1 MDIRRNLPLL
11 MTICFLSQMGGFMIL
26 PLFPLF
32 MEEFGLSGW
41 MMGVIFALF
50 YVGKVIGGI
59 PAAAMYK
66 KLGGKKALILML
78 ILLAVCMGGFA
89 LSSAA
94 VLFGL
99 LRLLQG
105 LASTGLTVVVRSI
118 IGDGGNV
125 DNRGLY
131 NGYISSSEGGGM
143 VLGPV
148 ISGWLAL
155 HWPLSVPFLLVT
167 VCCLMAV
174 GAAMGMRTTA
184 QARANHG
191 SGDTLS
197 DHLIEDPSAKVTQEL
212 LDNSVHSVLPMD
224 DIASHDT
231 TSDSHP
237 FAASTTLPLS
247 SSTSDAKLTQA
258 ADTYLTIQDPEST
271 RTGPTTGLTR
281 RQQLIGY
288 ATVHFLEMSAYAV
301 FLTYFAL
308 YAAHI
313 MQWDPFATSLAFTVA
328 GISTLAAAPVVGYL
342 SDRLGDR
349 LLLCMFG
356 MFLIGIEVVVFL
368 STSSYLWVYVG
379 MFIGGVGGACYM
391 DSFFAHIGDHIPDE
405 SRSSVI
411 GKIVSTAEI
420 GSIVSPLIAAL
431 LIEVGSLYTVFVFNL
446 LLIAVA
452 IAVQAV
458 MRSRYRLKQG

>member
-32 MEEFGLSGW
+32 IEEFGLSGW

-50 YVGKVIGGI
+50 YVGKVIGGV
-59 PAAAMYK
+59 PAAAIYK

-174 GAAMGMRTTA
+174 VAAMGMKTTA
-184 QARANHG
+184 QARANHE
-191 SGDTLS
+191 SGNTLS
-197 DHLIEDPSAKVTQEL
+197 DHLLEDHSAVVKQKP
-212 LDNSVHSVLPMD
+212 LDNSAHSVLHMD
-224 DIASHDT
+224 DTPPLPST
-231 TSDSHP
+231 TSDALH
-237 FAASTTLPLS
+237 
-247 SSTSDAKLTQA
+247 TQA
-258 ADTYLTIQDPEST
+258 ADTALFNQAPNST
-271 RTGPTTGLTR
+271 MSGPTTRLTQ

-288 ATVHFLEMSAYAV
+288 GTVHFLEMSAYAV

-313 MQWDPFATSLAFTVA
+313 MHWDPFATSLAFTVS
-328 GISTLAAAPVVGYL
+328 GISTLAAAPFVGYL
-342 SDRLGDR
+342 SDRMGDR
-349 LLLCMFG
+349 LLLCMLG

-368 STSSYLWVYVG
+368 STSSHLWVYAG
-379 MFIGGVGGACYM
+379 MLIGGVGGACYM

-411 GKIVSTAEI
+411 GKIVSAAEI
-420 GSIVSPLIAAL
+420 GSIVSPLVAAL
-431 LIEVGSLYTVFVFNL
+431 LMEVGSLYSVFVFNL
-446 LLIAVA
+446 LLIAAA
-452 IAVQAV
+452 IVVQAV
-458 MRSRYRLKQG
+458 MRSRYKTRRV

>member
-11 MTICFLSQMGGFMIL
+11 MTVCFLSQMGGFMIL

-32 MEEFGLSGW
+32 IEEFGLSGW

-78 ILLAVCMGGFA
+78 LLLAVCMGGFA
-89 LSSAA
+89 LSTAA

-118 IGDGGNV
+118 IGDGGSV

-167 VCCLMAV
+167 LCCLMAV
-174 GAAMGMRTTA
+174 VAAMGMKTTA
-184 QARANHG
+184 QVRLDQN
-191 SGDTLS
+191 SGNTLN
-197 DHLIEDPSAKVTQEL
+197 DHLSEEATATPKQEPLVNSHPHAATTAPPFPS
-212 LDNSVHSVLPMD
+212 
-224 DIASHDT
+224 T
-231 TSDSHP
+231 TSSGP
-237 FAASTTLPLS
+237 
-247 SSTSDAKLTQA
+247 
-258 ADTYLTIQDPEST
+258 IT
-271 RTGPTTGLTR
+271 RLTR

-288 ATVHFLEMSAYAV
+288 GTVHFLEMSAYAV

-313 MQWDPFATSLAFTVA
+313 MHWNPFATSLAFTVS
-328 GISTLAAAPVVGYL
+328 GISTLAAAPFVGYL
-342 SDRLGDR
+342 SDRMGDR
-349 LLLCMFG
+349 LLLCMLG

-379 MFIGGVGGACYM
+379 MLIGGVGGACYM

-411 GKIVSTAEI
+411 GKIVSAAEI
-420 GSIVSPLIAAL
+420 GSIVSPLVAAL
-431 LIEVGSLYTVFVFNL
+431 LMEIGSLYSVFVFNL
-446 LLIAVA
+446 VLIAAA
-452 IAVQAV
+452 IVVQAA
-458 MRSRYRLKQG
+458 MRSRYRLKEG

>member
-32 MEEFGLSGW
+32 IEEFGLSGW

-59 PAAAMYK
+59 PAAAIYR
-66 KLGGKKALILML
+66 KLGGKRALILML
-78 ILLAVCMGGFA
+78 LLLAVCMGGFA

-125 DNRGLY
+125 ENRGLY

-167 VCCLMAV
+167 LCCLMAV
-174 GAAMGMRTTA
+174 VAAMGMKTTA
-184 QARANHG
+184 PP
-191 SGDTLS
+191 L
-197 DHLIEDPSAKVTQEL
+197 PS
-212 LDNSVHSVLPMD
+212 
-224 DIASHDT
+224 T
-231 TSDSHP
+231 TSDALHTQGTDISQSNQAP
-237 FAASTTLPLS
+237 DSTM
-247 SSTSDAKLTQA
+247 
-258 ADTYLTIQDPEST
+258 I
-271 RTGPTTGLTR
+271 GPTTELTQ
-281 RQQLIGY
+281 RQQLLGY
-288 ATVHFLEMSAYAV
+288 GTVHFLEMSAYAV

-313 MQWDPFATSLAFTVA
+313 MHWDPFATSLAFTVS
-328 GISTLAAAPVVGYL
+328 GISTLAAAPFVGYL

-349 LLLCMFG
+349 LLLCMLG

-368 STSSYLWVYVG
+368 STSSHLWVYVG
-379 MFIGGVGGACYM
+379 MLIGGVGGACYM

-411 GKIVSTAEI
+411 GKIVSAAEI
-420 GSIVSPLIAAL
+420 GSIISPLVAAL
-431 LIEVGSLYTVFVFNL
+431 LMEVGSLYSVFVFNL
-446 LLIAVA
+446 VLIAAA
-452 IAVQAV
+452 IVVQAV
-458 MRSRYRLKQG
+458 MRSQYRTRRL

>member
-11 MTICFLSQMGGFMIL
+11 MIICFLSQMGGFMIL

-32 MEEFGLSGW
+32 IEEFGLSGW

-50 YVGKVIGGI
+50 YVGKVIGGV
-59 PAAAMYK
+59 PAAALYR
-66 KLGGKKALILML
+66 KLGGKRALIAML
-78 ILLAVCMGGFA
+78 LLLAVCMGGFA
-89 LSSAA
+89 VSSAA
-94 VLFGL
+94 LVFGL
-99 LRLLQG
+99 LRLVQG

-118 IGDGGNV
+118 IGDGGNA

-174 GAAMGMRTTA
+174 GAAMGIKSAAKAGHASGSEVNGQASQPISTA
-184 QARANHG
+184 VKQ
-191 SGDTLS
+191 
-197 DHLIEDPSAKVTQEL
+197 TQT
-212 LDNSVHSVLPMD
+212 HMD
-224 DIASHDT
+224 ST
-231 TSDSHP
+231 TSPAYVTPRPIAQDS
-237 FAASTTLPLS
+237 S
-247 SSTSDAKLTQA
+247 
-258 ADTYLTIQDPEST
+258 
-271 RTGPTTGLTR
+271 TGLTG

-288 ATVHFLEMSAYAV
+288 GTVHFLEMSAYAV

-313 MQWDPFATSLAFTVA
+313 MHWDPFAISLAFTVV
-328 GISTLAAAPVVGYL
+328 GISTLAAAPVAGYL
-342 SDRLGDR
+342 SDRMGDR

-356 MFLIGIEVVVFL
+356 MLMIGIEVVVFL
-368 STSSYLWVYVG
+368 STSSYVLVYVG
-379 MFIGGVGGACYM
+379 MLIGGVGGACYM

-405 SRSSVI
+405 GRSSVI
-411 GKIVSTAEI
+411 GKIVSAAEI
-420 GSIVSPLIAAL
+420 GSIVSPLVAAL
-431 LIEVGSLYTVFVFNL
+431 LVEVGSLYTVFVFNL
-446 LLIAVA
+446 LLIAAA

-458 MRSRYRLKQG
+458 MRSRYRSKRV

>member
-32 MEEFGLSGW
+32 IEEFGLSGW

-50 YVGKVIGGI
+50 YVGKVIGGV
-59 PAAAMYK
+59 PAAAIYK
-66 KLGGKKALILML
+66 KLGGKNALILML

-174 GAAMGMRTTA
+174 VAAMGMRTTA
-184 QARANHG
+184 QARATHESG
-191 SGDTLS
+191 STLS
-197 DHLIEDPSAKVTQEL
+197 DHLLEDHSAVVKQKPLDKSAHSLISTDEVIEP
-212 LDNSVHSVLPMD
+212 
-224 DIASHDT
+224 T
-231 TSDSHP
+231 TNDSHP
-237 FAASTTLPLS
+237 DTTVSTAPPLS
-247 SSTSDAKLTQA
+247 SSPSDAKHTQDLSTRLTQ
-258 ADTYLTIQDPEST
+258 
-271 RTGPTTGLTR
+271 

-288 ATVHFLEMSAYAV
+288 GTVHFLEMSAYAV

-313 MQWDPFATSLAFTVA
+313 MHWDPFATSLAFTVS
-328 GISTLAAAPVVGYL
+328 GISTLAAAPFVGHL

-349 LLLCMFG
+349 LLLCMLG

-368 STSSYLWVYVG
+368 STSSHLWVYVG
-379 MFIGGVGGACYM
+379 MLIGGVGGACYM

-411 GKIVSTAEI
+411 GKIISAAEI
-420 GSIVSPLIAAL
+420 GSIVSPLVAAL
-431 LIEVGSLYTVFVFNL
+431 LMEVGSLYSVFVFNL
-446 LLIAVA
+446 VLIAAA
-452 IAVQAV
+452 IVVQAV
-458 MRSRYRLKQG
+458 MRSRYRLKEG

>member
-11 MTICFLSQMGGFMIL
+11 MIICFLSQMGGFMIL

-32 MEEFGLSGW
+32 IEEFGLSGW

-50 YVGKVIGGI
+50 YVGKVIGGV
-59 PAAAMYK
+59 PGAALYRK
-66 KLGGKKALILML
+66 IGGKRALMAML
-78 ILLAVCMGGFA
+78 LLLAVCMGGFA
-89 LSSAA
+89 VSSTAL
-94 VLFGL
+94 VFGL

-118 IGDGGNV
+118 IGDEGNV
-125 DNRGLY
+125 NNRGLY

-148 ISGWLAL
+148 ISGWLSL

-174 GAAMGMRTTA
+174 VAAMGMKTAAKLNPVSENVVDGHALKSNVSHETPDVSSTTA
-184 QARANHG
+184 AHMHTRIG
-191 SGDTLS
+191 STVSPVNATLS
-197 DHLIEDPSAKVTQEL
+197 PITPEPS
-212 LDNSVHSVLPMD
+212 
-224 DIASHDT
+224 
-231 TSDSHP
+231 
-237 FAASTTLPLS
+237 
-247 SSTSDAKLTQA
+247 
-258 ADTYLTIQDPEST
+258 
-271 RTGPTTGLTR
+271 TGLTR

-288 ATVHFLEMSAYAV
+288 GTVHFLEMSAYAV

-328 GISTLAAAPVVGYL
+328 GISTLAAAPVAGYL
-342 SDRLGDR
+342 SDRMGDR

-356 MFLIGIEVVVFL
+356 MLMIGIEVVVFL
-368 STSSYLWVYVG
+368 STSSYVLVYVG
-379 MFIGGVGGACYM
+379 MLIGGVGGACYM

-405 SRSSVI
+405 GRSSVI
-411 GKIVSTAEI
+411 GKIVSAAEI

-431 LIEVGSLYTVFVFNL
+431 LVEHGSLYTVFVFNL
-446 LLIAVA
+446 LLIAAA

-458 MRSRYRLKQG
+458 MRSRYRSKRG

>member
-11 MTICFLSQMGGFMIL
+11 MIICFLSQMGGFMIL
-26 PLFPLF
+26 PIFPLF
-32 MEEFGLSGW
+32 IEEFGLSGW

-50 YVGKVIGGI
+50 YVGKVIGGV
-59 PAAAMYK
+59 PAAALYRK
-66 KLGGKKALILML
+66 IGGKRALIAML
-78 ILLAVCMGGFA
+78 LLLAVCMGGFA
-89 LSSAA
+89 VSSVAL
-94 VLFGL
+94 LFGL

-167 VCCLMAV
+167 LCCLMAV
-174 GAAMGMRTTA
+174 GAAMGIRSATKA
-184 QARANHG
+184 GLASG
-191 SGDTLS
+191 S
-197 DHLIEDPSAKVTQEL
+197 E
-212 LDNSVHSVLPMD
+212 
-224 DIASHDT
+224 
-231 TSDSHP
+231 
-237 FAASTTLPLS
+237 LS
-247 SSTSDAKLTQA
+247 SQASDVISTDAKPTQTP
-258 ADTYLTIQDPEST
+258 ADYTISPVNVTPSPITPEPSI
-271 RTGPTTGLTR
+271 GLTR

-313 MQWDPFATSLAFTVA
+313 MHWDPFATSLAFTVA
-328 GISTLAAAPVVGYL
+328 GISTLAAAPVAGYL
-342 SDRLGDR
+342 SDRMGDR

-356 MFLIGIEVVVFL
+356 MLMIGIEVVVFL
-368 STSSYLWVYVG
+368 STSSYVWVYVG
-379 MFIGGVGGACYM
+379 MLIGGVGGACYM

-405 SRSSVI
+405 GRSSVI
-411 GKIVSTAEI
+411 GKIVSAAEI
-420 GSIVSPLIAAL
+420 GSIVSPLVAAL
-431 LIEVGSLYTVFVFNL
+431 LVEYGSLYTVFLFNL
-446 LLIAVA
+446 LLVAAA

-458 MRSRYRLKQG
+458 MRSRYRLKRV

>member
-32 MEEFGLSGW
+32 IEEFGLSGW

-50 YVGKVIGGI
+50 YVGKVIGGV
-59 PAAAMYK
+59 PAAAIYK
-66 KLGGKKALILML
+66 KLGGKRALILML
-78 ILLAVCMGGFA
+78 LLLAICMGGFA

-167 VCCLMAV
+167 LCCLMAV
-174 GAAMGMRTTA
+174 IAAMGMKTTT
-184 QARANHG
+184 QAGASQG

-197 DHLIEDPSAKVTQEL
+197 D
-212 LDNSVHSVLPMD
+212 
-224 DIASHDT
+224 
-231 TSDSHP
+231 SHP
-237 FAASTTLPLS
+237 HTITIAPPIS
-247 SSTSDAKLTQA
+247 SSPSDAKHTQDLSTKLTQ
-258 ADTYLTIQDPEST
+258 
-271 RTGPTTGLTR
+271 
-281 RQQLIGY
+281 RQQLLGY
-288 ATVHFLEMSAYAV
+288 GTVHFLEMSAYAV

-313 MQWDPFATSLAFTVA
+313 MHWDPFATSLAFTVS
-328 GISTLAAAPVVGYL
+328 GISTLAAAPFVGYL
-342 SDRLGDR
+342 SDRMGDR
-349 LLLCMFG
+349 LLLCMLG
-356 MFLIGIEVVVFL
+356 MFLIGIEVAVFL
-368 STSSYLWVYVG
+368 STSSHLWVYIG
-379 MFIGGVGGACYM
+379 MLIGGVGGACYM

-405 SRSSVI
+405 RRSSVI
-411 GKIVSTAEI
+411 GKIVSAAEI
-420 GSIVSPLIAAL
+420 GSIVSPLVAAL
-431 LIEVGSLYTVFVFNL
+431 LMEVGSLYSVFVFNL
-446 LLIAVA
+446 LLIAAA
-452 IAVQAV
+452 IAVQGV
-458 MRSRYRLKQG
+458 MRSRYKTKQV

>member
-32 MEEFGLSGW
+32 IEEFGLSGW

-59 PAAAMYK
+59 PAAAIYR
-66 KLGGKKALILML
+66 KLGGKRALILML
-78 ILLAVCMGGFA
+78 LLLAVCMGGFA

-125 DNRGLY
+125 ENRGLY

-167 VCCLMAV
+167 LCCLMAV
-174 GAAMGMRTTA
+174 VAAMGMKTTA
-184 QARANHG
+184 PP
-191 SGDTLS
+191 L
-197 DHLIEDPSAKVTQEL
+197 PS
-212 LDNSVHSVLPMD
+212 
-224 DIASHDT
+224 T
-231 TSDSHP
+231 TSDALHTQGTDISQSNQAP
-237 FAASTTLPLS
+237 DSTMISPTIE
-247 SSTSDAKLTQA
+247 LTQ
-258 ADTYLTIQDPEST
+258 
-271 RTGPTTGLTR
+271 
-281 RQQLIGY
+281 RQQLLGY
-288 ATVHFLEMSAYAV
+288 GTVHFLEMSAYAV

-313 MQWDPFATSLAFTVA
+313 MHWDPFATSLAFTVS
-328 GISTLAAAPVVGYL
+328 GISTLAAAPFVGYL

-349 LLLCMFG
+349 LLLCMLG

-368 STSSYLWVYVG
+368 STSSHLWVYVG
-379 MFIGGVGGACYM
+379 MLIGGVGGACYM

-411 GKIVSTAEI
+411 GKIVSAAEI
-420 GSIVSPLIAAL
+420 GSIISPLVAAL
-431 LIEVGSLYTVFVFNL
+431 LMEVGSLYSVFVFNL
-446 LLIAVA
+446 VLIAAA
-452 IAVQAV
+452 IVVQAV
-458 MRSRYRLKQG
+458 MRSQYRTRRL

>member
-32 MEEFGLSGW
+32 IEEFGLSGW

-50 YVGKVIGGI
+50 YVGKVIGGV
-59 PAAAMYK
+59 PAAAIYK
-66 KLGGKKALILML
+66 KLGGKRALILML
-78 ILLAVCMGGFA
+78 LLLAVCMGGFA
-89 LSSAA
+89 VSTAA

-167 VCCLMAV
+167 LCCLMAV
-174 GAAMGMRTTA
+174 VAAMGMKTTA
-184 QARANHG
+184 PVRANHE
-191 SGDTLS
+191 SGEPLNDPQL
-197 DHLIEDPSAKVTQEL
+197 EKPSADVKPEP
-212 LDNSVHSVLPMD
+212 LDNSKRSVLHTD
-224 DIASHDT
+224 D
-231 TSDSHP
+231 TSP
-237 FAASTTLPLS
+237 LPS
-247 SSTSDAKLTQA
+247 ATS
-258 ADTYLTIQDPEST
+258 
-271 RTGPTTGLTR
+271 GLTTR
-281 RQQLIGY
+281 LTWRQQLLGY
-288 ATVHFLEMSAYAV
+288 GTVHFLEMSAYAV

-313 MQWDPFATSLAFTVA
+313 MHWDPFATSLAFTIS
-328 GISTLAAAPVVGYL
+328 GISTLAAAPFVGYL
-342 SDRLGDR
+342 SDRMGDR
-349 LLLCMFG
+349 LLLCMLG
-356 MFLIGIEVVVFL
+356 MFLIGIEVAVFL
-368 STSSYLWVYVG
+368 STSSHLWVYVG
-379 MFIGGVGGACYM
+379 MLIGGVGGACYM

-411 GKIVSTAEI
+411 GKIVSAAEI
-420 GSIVSPLIAAL
+420 GSIVSPLVAAL
-431 LIEVGSLYTVFVFNL
+431 LMEVGSLYSVFVFNL
-446 LLIAVA
+446 VLIAAA
-452 IAVQAV
+452 IAVQGV
-458 MRSRYRLKQG
+458 MRSRYKTKRV

>member
-32 MEEFGLSGW
+32 IEEFGLSGW

-50 YVGKVIGGI
+50 YVGKVLGGI
-59 PAAAMYK
+59 PAAAIYK

-78 ILLAVCMGGFA
+78 LLLAVCMGGFA
-89 LSSAA
+89 VSSAA

-105 LASTGLTVVVRSI
+105 IASTGLTVVVRSI

-174 GAAMGMRTTA
+174 VAAMGMKTMA
-184 QARANHG
+184 KARANLK

-197 DHLIEDPSAKVTQEL
+197 DHLLEDPSAVVKHKP
-212 LDNSVHSVLPMD
+212 LDNSAHSVLHMD
-224 DIASHDT
+224 DTPPLPST
-231 TSDSHP
+231 TSDALH
-237 FAASTTLPLS
+237 
-247 SSTSDAKLTQA
+247 TQA
-258 ADTYLTIQDPEST
+258 ADSALSNQAPNST
-271 RTGPTTGLTR
+271 MSGPTTGLTR
-281 RQQLIGY
+281 RQQLVGY
-288 ATVHFLEMSAYAV
+288 GTVHFLEMSAYAV

-313 MQWDPFATSLAFTVA
+313 MQWDPFATSLAFTVS
-328 GISTLAAAPVVGYL
+328 GISTLAAAPFVGYL
-342 SDRLGDR
+342 SDRMGDR
-349 LLLCMFG
+349 LLLCMLG

-368 STSSYLWVYVG
+368 STSSHLWVYVG
-379 MFIGGVGGACYM
+379 MLIGGVGGACYM

-411 GKIVSTAEI
+411 GKIVSAAEI
-420 GSIVSPLIAAL
+420 GSIVSPLVAAL
-431 LIEVGSLYTVFVFNL
+431 LMEVGSLYSVFVFNL
-446 LLIAVA
+446 VLIAAA
-452 IAVQAV
+452 IVVQAV
-458 MRSRYRLKQG
+458 MRSRYRLKEG

>member
-32 MEEFGLSGW
+32 IEEFGLSGW

-59 PAAAMYK
+59 PAAAIYR
-66 KLGGKKALILML
+66 KLGGKRALILML
-78 ILLAVCMGGFA
+78 LLLAVCMGGFA

-125 DNRGLY
+125 ENRGLY

-174 GAAMGMRTTA
+174 VAAMGIKTTA
-184 QARANHG
+184 PP
-191 SGDTLS
+191 L
-197 DHLIEDPSAKVTQEL
+197 PS
-212 LDNSVHSVLPMD
+212 
-224 DIASHDT
+224 T
-231 TSDSHP
+231 TSDALHTQGTISQSNQDP
-237 FAASTTLPLS
+237 D
-247 SSTSDAKLTQA
+247 STS
-258 ADTYLTIQDPEST
+258 I
-271 RTGPTTGLTR
+271 GPTTELTQ
-281 RQQLIGY
+281 RQQLLGY
-288 ATVHFLEMSAYAV
+288 GTVHFLEMSAYAV

-313 MQWDPFATSLAFTVA
+313 MHWDPFATSLAFTVS
-328 GISTLAAAPVVGYL
+328 GISTLAAAPFVGYL

-349 LLLCMFG
+349 LLLCMLG
-356 MFLIGIEVVVFL
+356 MFLIGIEVAVFL
-368 STSSYLWVYVG
+368 STSSHLWVYVG
-379 MFIGGVGGACYM
+379 MLIGGVGGACYM

-411 GKIVSTAEI
+411 GKIVSAAEI
-420 GSIVSPLIAAL
+420 GSIISPLVAAL
-431 LIEVGSLYTVFVFNL
+431 LMEVGSLYSVFVFNL
-446 LLIAVA
+446 VLIAAA
-452 IAVQAV
+452 IVVQAV
-458 MRSRYRLKQG
+458 MRSQYRTRRL

>member
-32 MEEFGLSGW
+32 IEEFGLSGW

-50 YVGKVIGGI
+50 YVGKVIGGV
-59 PAAAMYK
+59 PAAAIYK

-89 LSSAA
+89 LSTAV

-174 GAAMGMRTTA
+174 VAAMGMKTTA
-184 QARANHG
+184 QARANHE

-197 DHLIEDPSAKVTQEL
+197 DPLMEEPSAGVKQEP
-212 LDNSVHSVLPMD
+212 LDNLTHSLISTDEVVEP
-224 DIASHDT
+224 T
-231 TSDSHP
+231 TNDSHP
-237 FAASTTLPLS
+237 HTTVSTAPPLS
-247 SSTSDAKLTQA
+247 SSPSDAKYTQDLSTRLTQ
-258 ADTYLTIQDPEST
+258 
-271 RTGPTTGLTR
+271 
-281 RQQLIGY
+281 RQQLLGY
-288 ATVHFLEMSAYAV
+288 GTVHFLEMSAYAV

-313 MQWDPFATSLAFTVA
+313 MHWDPFATSLAFTVS
-328 GISTLAAAPVVGYL
+328 GISTLAAAPFVGYL

-349 LLLCMFG
+349 LLLCMLG
-356 MFLIGIEVVVFL
+356 MFLIGIEVAVFL
-368 STSSYLWVYVG
+368 STSSHLWVYVG
-379 MFIGGVGGACYM
+379 MLIGGVGGACYM

-411 GKIVSTAEI
+411 GKIVSAAEI
-420 GSIVSPLIAAL
+420 GSIVSPLVAAL
-431 LIEVGSLYTVFVFNL
+431 LMEVGSLYSVFVFNL
-446 LLIAVA
+446 VLIAAA
-452 IAVQAV
+452 IVVQAV
-458 MRSRYRLKQG
+458 MRSRYKTRRV

>member
-32 MEEFGLSGW
+32 IEEFGLSGW

-59 PAAAMYK
+59 PAAAIYR
-66 KLGGKKALILML
+66 KLGGKRALILML
-78 ILLAVCMGGFA
+78 LLLAVCMGGFA

-125 DNRGLY
+125 ENRGLY

-167 VCCLMAV
+167 LCCLMAV
-174 GAAMGMRTTA
+174 VAAMGMKTTA
-184 QARANHG
+184 PP
-191 SGDTLS
+191 L
-197 DHLIEDPSAKVTQEL
+197 PS
-212 LDNSVHSVLPMD
+212 
-224 DIASHDT
+224 T
-231 TSDSHP
+231 TSDALHTQGTDISQSNQDP
-237 FAASTTLPLS
+237 D
-247 SSTSDAKLTQA
+247 STS
-258 ADTYLTIQDPEST
+258 I
-271 RTGPTTGLTR
+271 GPTTELTQ
-281 RQQLIGY
+281 RQQLLGY
-288 ATVHFLEMSAYAV
+288 GTVHFLEMSAYAV

-313 MQWDPFATSLAFTVA
+313 MHWDPFATSLAFTVS
-328 GISTLAAAPVVGYL
+328 GISTLAAAPFVGYL

-349 LLLCMFG
+349 LLLCMLG

-368 STSSYLWVYVG
+368 STSSHLWVYVG
-379 MFIGGVGGACYM
+379 MLIGGVGGACYM

-411 GKIVSTAEI
+411 GKIVSAAEI
-420 GSIVSPLIAAL
+420 GSIISPLVAAL
-431 LIEVGSLYTVFVFNL
+431 LMEVGSLYSVFVFNL
-446 LLIAVA
+446 VLIAAA
-452 IAVQAV
+452 IVVQAV
-458 MRSRYRLKQG
+458 MRSQYRTRRL

>member
-32 MEEFGLSGW
+32 IEEFGLSGW

-50 YVGKVIGGI
+50 YVGKVIGGV
-59 PAAAMYK
+59 PAAAIYK

-78 ILLAVCMGGFA
+78 ILLAGCMGGFA
-89 LSSAA
+89 LSTAA

-118 IGDGGNV
+118 IGDEGNV

-174 GAAMGMRTTA
+174 VAAMGMKTTA
-184 QARANHG
+184 QARANHE

-197 DHLIEDPSAKVTQEL
+197 DPLMEEPSAGVKQEP
-212 LDNSVHSVLPMD
+212 LDNLTHSLISTDEVVEP
-224 DIASHDT
+224 T
-231 TSDSHP
+231 TNDSHP
-237 FAASTTLPLS
+237 HTTVSTAPPLS
-247 SSTSDAKLTQA
+247 SSPSDAKYTQ
-258 ADTYLTIQDPEST
+258 DLST
-271 RTGPTTGLTR
+271 RRTQ
-281 RQQLIGY
+281 RQQLLGY
-288 ATVHFLEMSAYAV
+288 GTVHFLEMSAYAV

-313 MQWDPFATSLAFTVA
+313 MHWDPFATSLAFTVS
-328 GISTLAAAPVVGYL
+328 GISTLAAAPFVGYL
-342 SDRLGDR
+342 SDRMGDR
-349 LLLCMFG
+349 LLLCMLG

-368 STSSYLWVYVG
+368 STSSHLWVYVG
-379 MFIGGVGGACYM
+379 MLIGGVGGACYM

-411 GKIVSTAEI
+411 GKIVSAAEI
-420 GSIVSPLIAAL
+420 GSIVSPLVAAL
-431 LIEVGSLYTVFVFNL
+431 LMEVGSLYSVFVFNL
-446 LLIAVA
+446 VLIAVA
-452 IAVQAV
+452 IVVQAV
-458 MRSRYRLKQG
+458 MRSRYKTRRV

>member
-32 MEEFGLSGW
+32 IEEFGLSGW

-50 YVGKVIGGI
+50 YVGKVIGGV
-59 PAAAMYK
+59 PAAAIYK

-89 LSSAA
+89 VSYAA

-155 HWPLSVPFLLVT
+155 QWPLSVPFLLVT

-174 GAAMGMRTTA
+174 VAAMGMKTTT
-184 QARANHG
+184 QPKANHG

-197 DHLIEDPSAKVTQEL
+197 DPLMEEPSAGVKQEP
-212 LDNSVHSVLPMD
+212 LDNLTHSLLSTDEVVEL
-224 DIASHDT
+224 T
-231 TSDSHP
+231 TNDSHP
-237 FAASTTLPLS
+237 DTTVSTAPPLS
-247 SSTSDAKLTQA
+247 SSPSDAKHTQDLSTRLTQ
-258 ADTYLTIQDPEST
+258 
-271 RTGPTTGLTR
+271 

-288 ATVHFLEMSAYAV
+288 GTVHFLEMSAYAV

-313 MQWDPFATSLAFTVA
+313 MHWDPFATSLAFTVS
-328 GISTLAAAPVVGYL
+328 GISTLAAAPFVGHL

-349 LLLCMFG
+349 LLLCMLG

-368 STSSYLWVYVG
+368 STSSHLWVYVG
-379 MFIGGVGGACYM
+379 MLIGGVGGACYM

-411 GKIVSTAEI
+411 GKIVSAAEI
-420 GSIVSPLIAAL
+420 GSIVSPLVAAL
-431 LIEVGSLYTVFVFNL
+431 LTEVGSLYSVFVFNL
-446 LLIAVA
+446 VLIAAA
-452 IAVQAV
+452 IVVQAV
-458 MRSRYRLKQG
+458 MRSRYKTKRV

>member
-32 MEEFGLSGW
+32 IEEFGLSGW
-41 MMGVIFALF
+41 MMGVMFALF
-50 YVGKVIGGI
+50 YVGKVIGGV
-59 PAAAMYK
+59 PAAAIYK
-66 KLGGKKALILML
+66 KLGGKRALILML
-78 ILLAVCMGGFA
+78 LLLAVCMGGFA
-89 LSSAA
+89 LSTAA

-148 ISGWLAL
+148 ISGSLAL

-167 VCCLMAV
+167 LCCLMAV
-174 GAAMGMRTTA
+174 VAAMGMKTA
-184 QARANHG
+184 TQARANHE
-191 SGDTLS
+191 SGDTLNGPQ
-197 DHLIEDPSAKVTQEL
+197 LEKPSAVVKQEP
-212 LDNSVHSVLPMD
+212 LDNSTHSALYTDDVSDDDTNIVSPPHTTMTAPPLP
-224 DIASHDT
+224 ST
-231 TSDSHP
+231 TSGP
-237 FAASTTLPLS
+237 A
-247 SSTSDAKLTQA
+247 
-258 ADTYLTIQDPEST
+258 T
-271 RTGPTTGLTR
+271 RLTR
-281 RQQLIGY
+281 RQQLLGY
-288 ATVHFLEMSAYAV
+288 GTVHFLEMSAYAV

-313 MQWDPFATSLAFTVA
+313 MHWDPFATSLAFTVS
-328 GISTLAAAPVVGYL
+328 GISTLAAAPFVGYL

-349 LLLCMFG
+349 LLLCMLG

-368 STSSYLWVYVG
+368 STSAHLWVYVG

-411 GKIVSTAEI
+411 GQIVSAAEI

-431 LIEVGSLYTVFVFNL
+431 LMEVGSLYSVFVFNL
-446 LLIAVA
+446 VLIAAA

-458 MRSRYRLKQG
+458 IRSRYKTRRV

>member
-32 MEEFGLSGW
+32 IEEFGLSGW

-50 YVGKVIGGI
+50 YVGKVIGGV
-59 PAAAMYK
+59 PAAAIYK
-66 KLGGKKALILML
+66 KLGGKNALILML

-174 GAAMGMRTTA
+174 VAAMGMKTTA
-184 QARANHG
+184 PARATHESG
-191 SGDTLS
+191 STLS
-197 DHLIEDPSAKVTQEL
+197 DHLIEDPSATVTQEP
-212 LDNSVHSVLPMD
+212 LDNLTNSVLSTD
-224 DIASHDT
+224 EVVVDST

-237 FAASTTLPLS
+237 NTTVSTELPLS
-247 SSTSDAKLTQA
+247 SSRSDAKHTQDLSTRLTQ
-258 ADTYLTIQDPEST
+258 
-271 RTGPTTGLTR
+271 
-281 RQQLIGY
+281 RQQLLGY
-288 ATVHFLEMSAYAV
+288 GTVHFLEMSAYAV

-313 MQWDPFATSLAFTVA
+313 MHWDPFATSLAFTVS
-328 GISTLAAAPVVGYL
+328 GISTLAAAPFVGYL
-342 SDRLGDR
+342 SDRMGDR
-349 LLLCMFG
+349 LLLCMLG
-356 MFLIGIEVVVFL
+356 MFLIGIEVAVFL
-368 STSSYLWVYVG
+368 STSSHLWVYVG
-379 MFIGGVGGACYM
+379 MLIGGVGGACYM

-411 GKIVSTAEI
+411 GKIVSAAEI
-420 GSIVSPLIAAL
+420 GSIVSPLVAAL
-431 LIEVGSLYTVFVFNL
+431 LMEVGSLYSVFVFNL
-446 LLIAVA
+446 VLIAVA
-452 IAVQAV
+452 IVVQAA
-458 MRSRYRLKQG
+458 MRSRYKTRRV

>member
-32 MEEFGLSGW
+32 IEEFGLSGW

-59 PAAAMYK
+59 PAAAIYR
-66 KLGGKKALILML
+66 KLGGKNALILML

-174 GAAMGMRTTA
+174 VAAMGMKTTA
-184 QARANHG
+184 PARATHESG
-191 SGDTLS
+191 STLI
-197 DHLIEDPSAKVTQEL
+197 DHLIEELSAVVEQEPLDNLTHPVLHTDETPPLPSATSNALYSEATDTSLTYQS
-212 LDNSVHSVLPMD
+212 NQ
-224 DIASHDT
+224 SHK
-231 TSDSHP
+231 
-237 FAASTTLPLS
+237 STTIGQY
-247 SSTSDAKLTQA
+247 TKLTQ
-258 ADTYLTIQDPEST
+258 
-271 RTGPTTGLTR
+271 
-281 RQQLIGY
+281 RQQLLGY
-288 ATVHFLEMSAYAV
+288 GTVHFLEMSAYAV

-313 MQWDPFATSLAFTVA
+313 MHWDPFATSLAFTVS
-328 GISTLAAAPVVGYL
+328 GISTLAAAPFVGYL

-349 LLLCMFG
+349 LLLCMLG

-368 STSSYLWVYVG
+368 STSSHLWVYVG
-379 MFIGGVGGACYM
+379 MLIGGVGGACYM

-411 GKIVSTAEI
+411 GKIVSAAEI
-420 GSIVSPLIAAL
+420 GSIVSPLVAAL
-431 LIEVGSLYTVFVFNL
+431 LMEVGSLYSVFLFNL
-446 LLIAVA
+446 VLIAVA
-452 IAVQAV
+452 IVVQAA
-458 MRSRYRLKQG
+458 MRSRYKTRRV